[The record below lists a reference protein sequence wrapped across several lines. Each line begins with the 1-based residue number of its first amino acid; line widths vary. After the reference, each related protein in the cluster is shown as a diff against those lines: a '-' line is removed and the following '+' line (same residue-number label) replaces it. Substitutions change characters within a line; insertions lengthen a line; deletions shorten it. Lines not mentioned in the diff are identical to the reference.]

1 MRLGHAFFAAGLGIA
16 VMPGAAHAQLVSLSS
31 LHMQSN
37 AYTATYDSMPAG
49 SVEAYATAQEF
60 AVSTADT
67 ALGLPSELNLF
78 CVEAGQYAVTSANFS
93 VISIEDADEGR
104 ASNSI
109 EAYSGISSGGIGSL
123 SGSTLGG
130 TALKLE
136 QLYGYVFGSS
146 YIAASPLDIDL
157 SPAGIHNSAAYDS
170 AVFQM
175 AVWQVT
181 ETGTF
186 NNIADSGSIGSGFF
200 VASASAGLVTDA
212 DTLLEAVDDDPEVAL
227 IHLDVLHNASSQ
239 DYILPDPMGRFVQV
253 PEPAISAL
261 VLALASVALA
271 LIVRCANGSSRGRFV

>member
-1 MRLGHAFFAAGLGIA
+1 MRLGCAFFVAGVGLA
-16 VMPGAAHAQLVSLSS
+16 LVPRAAHAQSVSLSS
-31 LHMQSN
+31 LHMQSRDFI
-37 AYTATYDSMPAG
+37 ATYDSMPAG

-60 AVSTADT
+60 TVSTSDT
-67 ALGLPSELNLF
+67 GLGLPSELNLF

-93 VISIEDADEGR
+93 IISIEDADEGR

-109 EAYSGISSGGIGSL
+109 EAYSGVSPGGIGSL
-123 SGSTLGG
+123 AGGALGG

-146 YIAASPLDIDL
+146 YTAASPLNIDL
-157 SPAGIHNSAAYDS
+157 SAAGIHNTSAYDS

-186 NNIADSGSIGSGFF
+186 NNIAGAGTIGSGFF
-200 VASASAGLVTDA
+200 VSSASAGLMSDA
-212 DTLLEAVDDDPEVAL
+212 DTLLEAVNDDPEVAL

-239 DYILPDPMGRFVQV
+239 DYILPDPTGRFVQV

-261 VLALASVALA
+261 VLALASLALA
-271 LIVRCANGSSRGRFV
+271 LIVRCSNGSPRRHFV